1 MEWCWKS
8 KYSTM
13 SETFKVM
20 GSLAQQHL
28 SSLEEQ
34 HHKIKS
40 VAECPKAIWYYPVE
54 DNIGMYQTQKCLI
67 VCWPANI
74 LDPNWS

>member
-1 MEWCWKS
+1 MNGMVLKKS
-8 KYSTM
+8 KYSNM
-13 SETFKVM
+13 SAFKMM

-40 VAECPKAIWYYPVE
+40 VAECPKAI
-54 DNIGMYQTQKCLI
+54 
-67 VCWPANI
+67 
-74 LDPNWS
+74 

>member
-1 MEWCWKS
+1 MNGMNVEKS
-8 KYSTM
+8 KYSNM
-13 SETFKVM
+13 SATFKVM

-40 VAECPKAIWYYPVE
+40 VAECPKAI
-54 DNIGMYQTQKCLI
+54 
-67 VCWPANI
+67 
-74 LDPNWS
+74 

>member
-1 MEWCWKS
+1 MWCDISKIKIAPHEWNGVEKS

-13 SETFKVM
+13 SATFKMM

-40 VAECPKAIWYYPVE
+40 VAECPKAI
-54 DNIGMYQTQKCLI
+54 
-67 VCWPANI
+67 
-74 LDPNWS
+74 